1 METMLA
7 GSNQSSKITLQIY
20 PLGLVD
26 FEEMLALQRRL
37 VFEVSG
43 DRSQGVLLIC
53 EHQPV
58 ITVGRQGSR
67 THIHFDPRELQLR
80 GWSIRW
86 VNRGGGCL
94 LHLPGQ
100 WSIYPILPLDRL
112 QIGLQE
118 YLNRLQRVLR
128 DTASDCMVREASEIP
143 GQLGIWSSQR
153 LLAHVGVAV
162 RDWVSY
168 YGAALNVNPDLEF
181 FRKVN
186 CGGSTQPMTSIVRE
200 RHLAVNPELVRQF
213 LIDRFLE
220 QFPCERV
227 VMGESLPAL
236 PTPVEFGG
244 RNGDSLVLKDHSHAV
259 IAVGD

>member
-1 METMLA
+1 METMLV
-7 GSNQSSKITLQIY
+7 GSQDSSKITLQIY

-53 EHQPV
+53 EHHPV

-67 THIHFDPRELQLR
+67 THIHFDQRELQLR

-118 YLNRLQRVLR
+118 YLSRLQRVLLE
-128 DTASDCMVREASEIP
+128 TAKDCMVREATELP
-143 GQLGIWSSQR
+143 GQLGVWASQR

-181 FRKVN
+181 YRKVN
-186 CGGSTQPMTSIVRE
+186 CNGSALPMTSVVRE

-227 VMGESLPAL
+227 IMGESLPAL
-236 PTPVEFGG
+236 PAPVEFGG
-244 RNGDSLVLKDHSHAV
+244 RSDGPALGKDHAHAV

>member
-1 METMLA
+1 MLA

-20 PLGLVD
+20 PLGIVD

-43 DRSQGVLLIC
+43 DRSQGVLIIC
-53 EHQPV
+53 EHKPI

-80 GWSIRW
+80 DWPIRW

-100 WSIYPILPLDRL
+100 WSIYPILPLDTLQLGLQQYLERL
-112 QIGLQE
+112 QHILLE
-118 YLNRLQRVLR
+118 
-128 DTASDCMVREASEIP
+128 TARDCMVREAVVLP
-143 GQLGIWSSQR
+143 GQLGVWASQR

-168 YGAALNVNPDLEF
+168 FGAALNVNADLEF
-181 FRKVN
+181 FRKVH
-186 CGGSTQPMTSIVRE
+186 CGGSTLPMTSLIRE
-200 RHLAVNPELVRQF
+200 RHLAVNPEVARQF

-227 VMGESLPAL
+227 IMGEGLPAL
-236 PTPVEFGG
+236 PASVEFA
-244 RNGDSLVLKDHSHAV
+244 RNGQGVGLLKDHSNAV
-259 IAVGD
+259 IAVSD